1 MVSVN
6 RLSEKKQDFETWDSF
21 LRGDQKA
28 FEQLYQRYFKSMAH
42 YGMKLLKDRHLV
54 EDAIQDVF
62 IDLWRRREYLSEA
75 HQPKF
80 YLFRALRNQ
89 VLRNARNDI
98 FEESEDIDDFL
109 DYLGTLSVEQ
119 QTIEKETLTE
129 KAGKIKDAIARLSP
143 RQREAIMLRFYHG
156 FSLEETSSLMK
167 LSKQAVSNLFYR
179 SYTVLRM
186 LIEPY
191 AVIIISCFLQ

>member
-6 RLSEKKQDFETWDSF
+6 RLSGQKQDFEIWDSF
-21 LRGDQKA
+21 LRGDHKA
-28 FEQLYQRYFKSMAH
+28 FEQLYQRYFTSMAH

-62 IDLWRRREYLSEA
+62 IDLWRRKEYLSEA

-89 VLRNARNDI
+89 VLRNARKDI

-119 QTIEKETLTE
+119 QTIEKEALTE
-129 KAGKIKDAIARLSP
+129 KAKKIKDAIARLSP
-143 RQREAIMLRFYHG
+143 RQREAITLRFYHG

-167 LSKQAVSNLFYR
+167 LSRQALSNLFYR

-191 AVIIISCFLQ
+191 AVILISCFWE

>member
-6 RLSEKKQDFETWDSF
+6 RLSGKKRDFEIWDSF
-21 LRGDQKA
+21 LRGDQEA
-28 FEQLYQRYFKSMAH
+28 FEQLYQHYFKSMAH

-89 VLRNARNDI
+89 MLRNTRNDI

-129 KAGKIKDAIARLSP
+129 KADKIKDAIARLSP

-191 AVIIISCFLQ
+191 AVITISCFL

>member
-1 MVSVN
+1 MVSIS
-6 RLSEKKQDFETWDSF
+6 RLSEKKQDFEIWDNF
-21 LRGDQKA
+21 LRGDPKA
-28 FEQLYQRYFKSMAH
+28 FELLYQRYFKSMAH
-42 YGMKLLKDRHLV
+42 YGMKLLRDRHLV

-119 QTIEKETLTE
+119 QTIEKETLAE
-129 KAGKIKDAIARLSP
+129 KADKIREAIARLSP

-191 AVIIISCFLQ
+191 AVIVISCFL